1 MTALA
6 RIHSAH
12 VDAHI
17 AALQAG
23 GVGVHRIARLSGV
36 PYSVVYRHSAGATR
50 GAATIAVDA
59 ANRILAVPVDGRAVA
74 PRRLVRAVGTRRR
87 VQALV
92 ACGWSRQQLAVRL
105 GATPTTIGTLAR
117 ADVCSVHMAVAVR
130 DLYEVL
136 WDKQPTAA
144 TGPQRQSVS
153 RARAEA
159 GRRGWAPPLAW
170 DDGTIDDPS
179 AVPDT
184 GVTTGRRGQADRIED
199 LAWLLDHDV
208 DPAAA
213 IIRAG
218 FTTRSYALKVLARAG
233 HRDLATRLT
242 TTGVAA

>member
-1 MTALA
+1 MTAPA

-17 AALQAG
+17 AALQAA

-50 GAATIAVDA
+50 GAATIAADA
-59 ANRILAVPVDGRAVA
+59 ADRILAVPVDGRAVA

-130 DLYEVL
+130 GLYGVL
-136 WDKQPTAA
+136 WDEKPPAA

-159 GRRGWAPPLAW
+159 NRRGWVPPLAW

-179 AVPDT
+179 AVPDV
-184 GVTTGRRGQADRIED
+184 GAPTGRRGQADRIED
-199 LAWLLDHDV
+199 FAWLLDHDV
-208 DPAAA
+208 EPASA
-213 IIRAG
+213 IVRAG
-218 FTTRSYALKVLARAG
+218 FTTRAYALKVLARG
-233 HRDLATRLT
+233 GRRDLAARLI
-242 TTGVAA
+242 GVEVAA